1 MQTTHRQW
9 TNLHDRRRKKS
20 QTFIDWIEN
29 FRHVSKLSLS
39 GLMFNQ
45 SRKNI
50 HKPKLINCSLIKGRI
65 NLFFYLIY
73 FVLDCKNVVSV
84 RYCCYV
90 FGVLCK
96 TNASCDGWQPCNVT
110 YAHVLRIRGQIK
122 PKLNSTPKGK
132 KLFVYTFFDHLNKV

>member
-110 YAHVLRIRGQIK
+110 YVR
-122 PKLNSTPKGK
+122 PLNSRSNQTKIK
-132 KLFVYTFFDHLNKV
+132 FDTKRKRSSHIYIFLPSKNL